1 MSDDIQFQDAVQ
13 SGRHDEVARCISR
26 GGAATDPAWR
36 YGDYCYSAL
45 HLAASHG
52 RVRVAEVLL
61 ARGWDIRGE
70 E

>member
-1 MSDDIQFQDAVQ
+1 MSDDIQFLDAVQ

-45 HLAASHG
+45 HLAAD
-52 RVRVAEVLL
+52 
-61 ARGWDIRGE
+61 RG
-70 E
+70 